1 MEDKHRIECVMHRKR
16 DVYNKE
22 DIFVIMGHEEEDSNV
37 GKVTASADAQLSVEA
52 EDAKID
58 QSMAHFLR
66 DETARLND
74 VREIQENKL
83 LQKYHGLPVEEIQK
97 RLKAFHQKQKKE

>member
-1 MEDKHRIECVMHRKR
+1 MRYKKGKVSIVTMEDKHRVECVMHRKR

-22 DIFVIMGHEEEDSNV
+22 DIFVIMGDGDEDSNMSKTMTKLDPERPV
-37 GKVTASADAQLSVEA
+37 QDAR
-52 EDAKID
+52 ID

-74 VREIQENKL
+74 V
-83 LQKYHGLPVEEIQK
+83 
-97 RLKAFHQKQKKE
+97 